1 MSNRARLVLGAV
13 VCLVAAGVVWALAVR
28 TVAGQV
34 IENAAMDGRP
44 VRRWWVRDPRADV
57 LSRFVTTLDAA
68 GVAALVV
75 WTVRR
80 RGRAGLVTV
89 VVVLLGTLGLVELL
103 KHRVLDRTPLI
114 PIGDRLYMGPNTFP
128 SGHTAVAAAVAV
140 AAVLIA
146 PPARRLVVVAAGAVL
161 TGAVGVAMLVAE
173 LHRPSDLMAAP
184 ALAVAVGLL
193 VAAARREPPARPGP
207 VGPLAWVFAAVAV
220 ANAAVVVVVLPG
232 LVRSADA
239 DRVLFP
245 PQFARAGL
253 VGITGTVAATALA
266 FWLLAWLAPP
276 GAEIGPRTSDRGRT
290 VPPTD
295 VVPDIAPYVANRA
308 IEGSA
313 GCAEQLSSPVAAGD
327 SGGRSPSGSP
337 PTAGT

>member
-1 MSNRARLVLGAV
+1 MTNRARLAVGAV
-13 VCLVAAGVVWALAVR
+13 VCLVAAAVVWALAVR
-28 TVAGQV
+28 TAAGQV

-44 VRRWWVRDPRADV
+44 IRRWWVRDPRADV
-57 LSRFVTTLDAA
+57 LSHVVTTLDAA
-68 GVAALVV
+68 SVVALVV

-80 RGRAGLVTV
+80 RGRAGLLTV
-89 VVVLLGTLGLVELL
+89 AVVLLGTLGLVELL

-128 SGHTAVAAAVAV
+128 SGHTAVAGAVAV
-140 AAVLIA
+140 AAVLVA
-146 PPARRLVVVAAGAVL
+146 PPARRLAVVAAGAVL

-184 ALAVAVGLL
+184 ALAVAAGLV
-193 VAAARREPPARPGP
+193 VAAARREPSGRPGP
-207 VGPLAWVFAAVAV
+207 IGPLGWVFAAVAA
-220 ANAAVVVVVLPG
+220 ANAAVVAVVLPG

-253 VGITGTVAATALA
+253 AGVTGTVAATALA

-276 GAEIGPRTSDRGRT
+276 GAEIGPRTSDRDRT
-290 VPPTD
+290 VPRAD
-295 VVPDIAPYVANRA
+295 GAGDAAPYVASRA
-308 IEGSA
+308 DEGSA
-313 GCAEQLSSPVAAGD
+313 RCAERLSSPVPAGD
-327 SGGRSPSGSP
+327 SGGRSPSG
-337 PTAGT
+337 

>member
-1 MSNRARLVLGAV
+1 MTNRARLVAGAV
-13 VCLVAAGVVWALAVR
+13 LCLVAAAVVWALAVR

-57 LSRFVTTLDAA
+57 LSWFVTTLDAA
-68 GVAALVV
+68 SVVALMV
-75 WTVRR
+75 WTARR
-80 RGRAGLVTV
+80 RGRPGLLTV
-89 VVVLLGTLGLVELL
+89 AVVLLGTLGMVELL
-103 KHRVLDRTPLI
+103 KHRVLDRAPLV

-140 AAVLIA
+140 ATVLVA
-146 PPARRLVVVAAGAVL
+146 PPARRLVVLAAGALL

-184 ALAVAVGLL
+184 ALAVAAGLL
-193 VAAARREPPARPGP
+193 VAAVRPEPPARPGP
-207 VGPLAWVFAAVAV
+207 VGPLGWVLAAIAV
-220 ANAAVVVVVLPG
+220 GNAAVVAAVLPG
-232 LVRSADA
+232 LVRAADA
-239 DRVLFP
+239 DRVLFA

-253 VGITGTVAATALA
+253 VGITGTVAATAVA
-266 FWLLAWLAPP
+266 FWLLAWLAPA
-276 GAEIGPRTSDRGRT
+276 GAEIGPRTSDRDRT

-295 VVPDIAPYVANRA
+295 VVDDAAPYVANRA
-308 IEGSA
+308 EEGSA
-313 GCAEQLSSPVAAGD
+313 RCAEQLSSRVPAGD
-327 SGGRSPSGSP
+327 SGGRSPSGWQ

>member
-1 MSNRARLVLGAV
+1 MSGRARLVVGAV
-13 VCLVAAGVVWALAVR
+13 VCLVATGVVWALAVR
-28 TVAGQV
+28 MVAGQV

-57 LSRFVTTLDAA
+57 LSRAVTTLDAA
-68 GVAALVV
+68 SVVALVV
-75 WTVRR
+75 WTARR

-89 VVVLLGTLGLVELL
+89 AVVLVGTLGFVELL
-103 KHRVLDRTPLI
+103 KHRVLDRAPLI
-114 PIGDRLYMGPNTFP
+114 PIGERPYMGPNTFP

-140 AAVLIA
+140 AAVLVA
-146 PPARRLVVVAAGAVL
+146 PPARRLAVVAAGAVL

-184 ALAVAVGLL
+184 VLAVAVGLL
-193 VAAARREPPARPGP
+193 AAAARPEPPGRPGP
-207 VGPLAWVFAAVAV
+207 VGPLGWVFAAVAV
-220 ANAAVVVVVLPG
+220 GNAAVVAVVLPG

-253 VGITGTVAATALA
+253 IGITGTVAATALA
-266 FWLLAWLAPP
+266 FWLLASLAPP
-276 GAEIGPRTSDRGRT
+276 GGEVRPRTSDGDRT
-290 VPPTD
+290 VRAAD
-295 VVPDIAPYVANRA
+295 AVAYAAPYVAHRA

-313 GCAEQLSSPVAAGD
+313 GCAEQLSSPVPAGD
-327 SGGRSPSGSP
+327 SGGRSPNGSP